1 MKSWHEKTER
11 DQIWW
16 LGNYPASGLRDEI
29 GIRKP
34 SAGMLYTAHEI
45 AVRDNRKTAAAIL
58 LREARKAE
66 KKEREE
72 CQ

>member
-1 MKSWHEKTER
+1 MKLWHEKTER

-16 LGNYPASGLRDEI
+16 LGNYPANGLIAEI

-34 SAGMLYTAHEI
+34 SSKMLFKAHEI

-72 CQ
+72 